1 MINKDFDKSINKLVY
16 SKSIRDVFNDI
27 IDAILY
33 GMIIQDGALIRR
45 NPIRNYKGEEPD
57 FINCMETLGDVME
70 NGGRGLYDGLGDLFM
85 EYLSFGKNGQ
95 FFTPQSICDMVAQM
109 QIKEHKNGQTVCD
122 PTCGSGRMLLAAA
135 KINREL
141 YFYGSDIDLL
151 CVKMSVLNLAL
162 NNLRGEIVWG
172 DPLRLEVY
180 ASFKIE
186 REILTGFP
194 IIYTSKNSDM
204 FGRLNPKSDE
214 KPIEKSDEKPTQ
226 LKLFE

>member
-95 FFTPQSICDMVAQM
+95 FFTRQKIAIC
-109 QIKEHKNGQTVCD
+109 
-122 PTCGSGRMLLAAA
+122 
-135 KINREL
+135 
-141 YFYGSDIDLL
+141 
-151 CVKMSVLNLAL
+151 SV
-162 NNLRGEIVWG
+162 
-172 DPLRLEVY
+172 D
-180 ASFKIE
+180 
-186 REILTGFP
+186 
-194 IIYTSKNSDM
+194 
-204 FGRLNPKSDE
+204 
-214 KPIEKSDEKPTQ
+214 
-226 LKLFE
+226 